1 MRWQGVLSRP
11 VKAANLLLTSTRNR
25 WAQRRGF
32 ERRPTR
38 VAARM
43 LSSVRSVSDCWASRC
58 AANGCMPAPNR
69 ARMCS
74 AVSASPTCKPSIP
87 VMPDPAH
94 TPGDSPRSA
103 Y

>member
-1 MRWQGVLSRP
+1 
-11 VKAANLLLTSTRNR
+11 
-25 WAQRRGF
+25 
-32 ERRPTR
+32 
-38 VAARM
+38 
-43 LSSVRSVSDCWASRC
+43 
-58 AANGCMPAPNR
+58 MPAPNR